1 MLFWSETD
9 RPLPEMVQLAS
20 ELSRLL
26 ELEDD
31 VRLQSVHVSRYD
43 DDEEDDSEEEVV
55 LDGMG
60 RRLDL

>member
-9 RPLPEMVQLAS
+9 RPRPEMVQLAS

-26 ELEDD
+26 ELEED

-43 DDEEDDSEEEVV
+43 EEGEEDSEEVV
-55 LDGMG
+55 LDGFG
-60 RRLDL
+60 RRREP